1 MTNAGSGRTQTDKA
15 RSKQMSRPVNA
26 DQSGWRTGRQANN
39 RSTQQRQGGPRR
51 SDPRSGRARP
61 PGGRPPGP
69 TASRPSSGP
78 SRRSPS
84 ALLTWGTAAIVLVIV
99 VVLVVVK
106 VTGTGTLS
114 PGPGVSPASPT
125 VVAEVSHIPS
135 SVFNSV
141 GVNAQVSPINPPIT
155 VGGQKPLTF
164 TAADGKSLP
173 GVFFYGAEYCPFCA
187 AARWSIVV
195 ALSRFGTFHMLETA
209 LSSTSDSFPNTS
221 TFTFAKATYSS
232 PFIVFKPDEY
242 LSNQPNAAGTSYK
255 VLMKPTKLERSLVD
269 MYDTNTYF
277 PGLPAD
283 QNGFP
288 FIDFGNKLLQS
299 TVYDP
304 SILQGLSWNQIARG
318 LTNPTNPI
326 TQVIVAGANY
336 LSASICDMDGQA
348 PDAVC
353 TSKGVT
359 AAARVLKRGVSS
371 QGAR

>member
-15 RSKQMSRPVNA
+15 RSKQMSRPVSA
-26 DQSGWRTGRQANN
+26 DQGGRRTGRPADD
-39 RSTQQRQGGPRR
+39 RSAQRRPGGPRR
-51 SDPRSGRARP
+51 RDPRSG
-61 PGGRPPGP
+61 GVRPPGP
-69 TASRPSSGP
+69 NASRPTSGV

-114 PGPGVSPASPT
+114 PGSGVSPASPA
-125 VVAEVSHIPS
+125 VVAEVSHVPG
-135 SVFNSV
+135 SVFNAV
-141 GVNAQVSPINPPIT
+141 GVNAPVSPINPPIT
-155 VGGQKPLTF
+155 IPAQKPLTL

-195 ALSRFGTFHMLETA
+195 ALSRFGTFHKLEATA
-209 LSSTSDSFPNTS
+209 SSASDSYPNTP
-221 TFTFAKATYSS
+221 TFSFAKATYSS
-232 PFIVFKPDEY
+232 PYIVFKPDEY
-242 LSNQPNAAGTSYK
+242 LSNQPNAAGTGYK
-255 VLMKPTKLERSLVD
+255 VLMKPTKLERSLID
-269 MYDTNTYF
+269 RYDTSTYF

-288 FIDFGNKLLQS
+288 FLDFGNKLLQS

-304 SILQGLSWNQIARG
+304 SILQGLSRNQIARG
-318 LTNPTNPI
+318 LSNPKNPI

-336 LSASICDMDGQA
+336 LSASVCDMDGQA
-348 PDAVC
+348 PAGVC

-359 AAARVLKRGVSS
+359 AAARALKLG
-371 QGAR
+371 